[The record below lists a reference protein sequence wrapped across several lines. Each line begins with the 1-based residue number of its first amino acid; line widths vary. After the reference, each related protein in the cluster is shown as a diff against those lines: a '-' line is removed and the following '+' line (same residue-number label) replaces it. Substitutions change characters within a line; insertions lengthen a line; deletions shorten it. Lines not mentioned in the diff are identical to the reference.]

1 MMKQGLEPAAMAAE
15 TAVDPSARPLYLD
28 HQATTPTDPRVVE
41 AMLPYFTEKFGNPHS
56 AEHLYG
62 WEARDAVEAGRA
74 EIAALIGAEPREIVF
89 TSGASESNNLA
100 IKGVARFQAE
110 MAKGDPPQIVTAAS
124 EHKCVLESCARME
137 REGVQVTVLAVD
149 RGGLIDLNQLDE
161 ALGRPTAL
169 VSIMA
174 ANNEIGVLQP
184 IAEIGALCRQN
195 GAYFHTDAAQAAG
208 KVPLDVNAMNID
220 LLSISGHKLYGPM
233 GVGALYIRRR
243 PRVRLVAA
251 MDGGGQERGHRSGTL
266 ATPLCVGLGVACRLA
281 GAEMAEEGQ
290 RLTRLRERFLQG
302 LLGRLEGVTLN
313 GHPAKRLPGNLNFH
327 FAGLDAQALIKALP
341 GIAVS
346 SGSACTSAS
355 VEPSYVL
362 RALGLSSEEAG
373 GSLRI
378 GLGRPTTEGDV
389 DRALNLIVNAVVA
402 LRAEKESSP

>member
-1 MMKQGLEPAAMAAE
+1 
-15 TAVDPSARPLYLD
+15 
-28 HQATTPTDPRVVE
+28 
-41 AMLPYFTEKFGNPHS
+41 
-56 AEHLYG
+56 
-62 WEARDAVEAGRA
+62 
-74 EIAALIGAEPREIVF
+74 
-89 TSGASESNNLA
+89 
-100 IKGVARFQAE
+100 
-110 MAKGDPPQIVTAAS
+110 
-124 EHKCVLESCARME
+124 
-137 REGVQVTVLAVD
+137 
-149 RGGLIDLNQLDE
+149 
-161 ALGRPTAL
+161 
-169 VSIMA
+169 
-174 ANNEIGVLQP
+174 
-184 IAEIGALCRQN
+184 
-195 GAYFHTDAAQAAG
+195 
-208 KVPLDVNAMNID
+208 MNID
-220 LLSISGHKLYGPM
+220 LLSISGHKVYGPM

-266 ATPLCVGLGVACRLA
+266 ATPLCVGLGAACRLA

-362 RALGLSSEEAG
+362 RALGLSREDAG

>member
-1 MMKQGLEPAAMAAE
+1 M
-15 TAVDPSARPLYLD
+15 
-28 HQATTPTDPRVVE
+28 
-41 AMLPYFTEKFGNPHS
+41 
-56 AEHLYG
+56 
-62 WEARDAVEAGRA
+62 RDAVEAGRA

-110 MAKGDPPQIVTAAS
+110 LAKGNPPQIVTAAS

-137 REGVQVTVLAVD
+137 REGVQVTLLTVD
-149 RGGLIDLNQLDE
+149 RDGLIDLNQLEE
-161 ALGRPTAL
+161 ALSRPTAL

-208 KVPLDVNAMNID
+208 KVPLDVNVMNID
-220 LLSISGHKLYGPM
+220 LLSISGHKVYGPM

-266 ATPLCVGLGVACRLA
+266 ATPLCVGLGAACRLA

-362 RALGLSSEEAG
+362 RALGLSPEDAG

-378 GLGRPTTEGDV
+378 GLGRITTEDEV